1 MNICWPKWLEAFWAD
16 STRRLE
22 EDHPSWKRVVDFC
35 NKQGYGHP
43 YKLKRGVK
51 HVPYWDEDPFNE
63 IKGVEDRD
71 AGVCWAEAHE
81 GKKQKIFG
89 SFHSK
94 SEA

>member
-1 MNICWPKWLEAFWAD
+1 MNIDWPVWLDDFWANA
-16 STRRLE
+16 TRRLE
-22 EDHPSWKRVVDFC
+22 EDHPSWKQVVKFC
-35 NKQGYGHP
+35 EEHGYGQPHN
-43 YKLKRGVK
+43 LKKGAK

-63 IKGVEDRD
+63 SAEDHA

-81 GKKQKIFG
+81 RKKQKLFG

>member
-1 MNICWPKWLEAFWAD
+1 MNICWPKWLDSFWAD

-43 YKLKRGVK
+43 YKLKKGVK
-51 HVPYWDEDPFNE
+51 HVSYWDEDPFN
-63 IKGVEDRD
+63 KVEDVED
-71 AGVCWAEAHE
+71 HAAGVCWSEAHE
-81 GKKQKIFG
+81 RKKQKIFG